1 MINDLIVF
9 KLKETIQLQEII
21 ESNELDY
28 TSKRKK
34 AYNLSKYALSIVF
47 LREAYERKLTLQEFD
62 SEQSKL
68 IIELQVIDRR

>member
-34 AYNLSKYALSIVF
+34 AYNLSKYDYLLF
-47 LREAYERKLTLQEFD
+47 F
-62 SEQSKL
+62 
-68 IIELQVIDRR
+68 

>member
-34 AYNLSKYALSIVF
+34 AYNLSKYALPIVF
-47 LREAYERKLTLQEFD
+47 LREVYERKLTLQEFD

-68 IIELQVIDRR
+68 VIELKVIDRS

>member
-9 KLKETIQLQEII
+9 KLKETIQLQERI

-34 AYNLSKYALSIVF
+34 AYNLSKYALAIVF
-47 LREAYERKLTLQEFD
+47 LREVYERKLTLQEFD

-68 IIELQVIDRR
+68 VIELKVIDRS